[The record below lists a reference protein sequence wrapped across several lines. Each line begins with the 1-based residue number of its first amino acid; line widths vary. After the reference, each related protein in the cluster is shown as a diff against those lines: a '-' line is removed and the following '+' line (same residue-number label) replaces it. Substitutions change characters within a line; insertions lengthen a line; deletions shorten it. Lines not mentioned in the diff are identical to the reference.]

1 MTILSVLI
9 PELMS
14 VKILSVDESLIC
26 ENNPIL
32 EEYLLFRLK
41 GVLVQTHMTL

>member
-14 VKILSVDESLIC
+14 VKILSVDESEI
-26 ENNPIL
+26 
-32 EEYLLFRLK
+32 EEMFQY
-41 GVLVQTHMTL
+41 